1 MMQQWKRSMWA
12 ALLTLATLFS
22 FTGCS
27 SSDDESSESSV
38 DLSNI
43 ASAMITEGTTEAL
56 TTDYAYIM
64 NDDGTISVSGY
75 TGSDTDLTVPG
86 LIDGYVVTGIADHAF
101 EANAD
106 IKSITLPNGL
116 IAIGESAFSDCSSL
130 TTVVIPDTVGTIRRG
145 AFISCTAL
153 TTLDIPASVT
163 EIMEE
168 AFTGCAALKDLTIES
183 STVEFTNWWVDTDE
197 IPSDLTILVRKIPR
211 LQRGQKKNN
220 SCNRTAV
227 LSGL

>member
-1 MMQQWKRSMWA
+1 MMQQWRRSVWA

-27 SSDDESSESSV
+27 SSEDESSESSV

-43 ASAMITEGTTEAL
+43 ASAMITEGSTEAVA
-56 TTDYAYIM
+56 TDYAYIN

-75 TGSDTDLTVPG
+75 TGSDIDLTVPSM
-86 LIDGYVVTGIADHAF
+86 IDGYVVTGIADHAF
-101 EANAD
+101 EAMTD

-116 IAIGESAFSDCSSL
+116 ITIGESAFSDCSSL

-145 AFISCTAL
+145 AFISCTSL
-153 TTLDIPASVT
+153 KTLEIPASVT

-168 AFTGCAALKDLTIES
+168 AFTGCAALKDLTIAS
-183 STVEFTNWWVDTDE
+183 DTVVFSNWWMDIDE
-197 IPSDLTILVRKIPR
+197 IPSGLTITCP
-211 LQRGQKKNN
+211 KNSKVAEWAEKN
-220 SCNRTAV
+220 DVATKP
-227 LSGL
+227 LS

>member
-1 MMQQWKRSMWA
+1 MMQQWKRSVWA

-22 FTGCS
+22 FTGCNS
-27 SSDDESSESSV
+27 SEEESSESSV

-43 ASAMITEGTTEAL
+43 ASAVMEEGSTEAV

-86 LIDGYVVTGIADHAF
+86 TIDGYVVTAIADHAF
-101 EANAD
+101 EANPD

-116 IAIGESAFSDCSSL
+116 ITIGESAFSDCSNL
-130 TTVVIPDTVGTIRRG
+130 TTIVIPDTVGTIRRG
-145 AFISCTAL
+145 AFISCTSL
-153 TTLDIPASVT
+153 TTLEIPASVT

-168 AFTGCAALKDLTIES
+168 AFTGCAALEDLTIAS
-183 STVEFTNWWVDTDE
+183 STVEFANWWMDTSE
-197 IPSDLTILVRKIPR
+197 IPSGLTITCPKDSKVAAWADENGVATKP
-211 LQRGQKKNN
+211 
-220 SCNRTAV
+220 
-227 LSGL
+227 LS

>member
-145 AFISCTAL
+145 AFIS
-153 TTLDIPASVT
+153 
-163 EIMEE
+163 
-168 AFTGCAALKDLTIES
+168 
-183 STVEFTNWWVDTDE
+183 
-197 IPSDLTILVRKIPR
+197 
-211 LQRGQKKNN
+211 
-220 SCNRTAV
+220 
-227 LSGL
+227 LSLIHI

>member
-1 MMQQWKRSMWA
+1 MQNDA
-12 ALLTLATLFS
+12 AMETKYVGSSVDAVLSGWRAVPELCGRQIQTALATLFS

-116 IAIGESAFSDCSSL
+116 ITIGESAFSDCSSL

-168 AFTGCAALKDLTIES
+168 AFTGCAALKDLTVES
-183 STVEFTNWWVDTDE
+183 MPTV
-197 IPSDLTILVRKIPR
+197 
-211 LQRGQKKNN
+211 Q
-220 SCNRTAV
+220 
-227 LSGL
+227 

>member
-75 TGSDTDLTVPG
+75 TGSDTDLT
-86 LIDGYVVTGIADHAF
+86 F

-197 IPSDLTILVRKIPR
+197 IPSDLTITCPKDSKIAAWAE
-211 LQRGQKKNN
+211 KNN
-220 SCNRTAV
+220 VATEP
-227 LSGL
+227 LS

>member
-116 IAIGESAFSDCSSL
+116 ITIGESAFSDCSSL
-130 TTVVIPDTVGTIRRG
+130 N
-145 AFISCTAL
+145 
-153 TTLDIPASVT
+153 
-163 EIMEE
+163 
-168 AFTGCAALKDLTIES
+168 GCHS
-183 STVEFTNWWVDTDE
+183 GYRW
-197 IPSDLTILVRKIPR
+197 
-211 LQRGQKKNN
+211 NN
-220 SCNRTAV
+220 SQRCIYQLYCSDNIGYSGKCNGNYGRSV
-227 LSGL
+227 HRLCSPQRFDR

>member
-101 EANAD
+101 EANA
-106 IKSITLPNGL
+106 
-116 IAIGESAFSDCSSL
+116 
-130 TTVVIPDTVGTIRRG
+130 TVVIPDTVGTIRRG

-197 IPSDLTILVRKIPR
+197 IPSDLTITCPKDSKIAAWAE
-211 LQRGQKKNN
+211 KNN
-220 SCNRTAV
+220 VATEP
-227 LSGL
+227 LS

>member
-116 IAIGESAFSDCSSL
+116 ITIGESAFSDCSSL

-168 AFTGCAALKDLTIES
+168 AFTGCAALKDLTVES

-197 IPSDLTILVRKIPR
+197 IPSDLTITCPKDSNIPPWAE
-211 LQRGQKKNN
+211 KNN
-220 SCNRTAV
+220 VATEPLA
-227 LSGL
+227 

>member
-197 IPSDLTILVRKIPR
+197 IPSDLTITCPKDSKIAAWAE
-211 LQRGQKKNN
+211 QNN
-220 SCNRTAV
+220 VATEP
-227 LSGL
+227 LS

>member
-145 AFISCTAL
+145 YQLYCSDNIGYSGKCNGNYGR
-153 TTLDIPASVT
+153 SVH
-163 EIMEE
+163 
-168 AFTGCAALKDLTIES
+168 
-183 STVEFTNWWVDTDE
+183 
-197 IPSDLTILVRKIPR
+197 R
-211 LQRGQKKNN
+211 LCSPQRFDH
-220 SCNRTAV
+220 
-227 LSGL
+227 

>member
-116 IAIGESAFSDCSSL
+116 ITIGESAVSDCSSL

-168 AFTGCAALKDLTIES
+168 AFTGCAALKDLTVES

-197 IPSDLTILVRKIPR
+197 IPSDLTITCQKDSKIAAWAE
-211 LQRGQKKNN
+211 KNN
-220 SCNRTAV
+220 VATEP
-227 LSGL
+227 LS

>member
-101 EANAD
+101 EANAG

-116 IAIGESAFSDCSSL
+116 ITIGESAFSDCSSL

-168 AFTGCAALKDLTIES
+168 AFTGCAALKDLTVES

-197 IPSDLTILVRKIPR
+197 IPSDLTITCPKDSKIAAWA
-211 LQRGQKKNN
+211 GKNN
-220 SCNRTAV
+220 VATEP
-227 LSGL
+227 LS

>member
-116 IAIGESAFSDCSSL
+116 ITIGESAFSDCSSL

-168 AFTGCAALKDLTIES
+168 AFTGCAALKDLTVES

-197 IPSDLTILVRKIPR
+197 IPSDLTITCTKDSKIAAWAE
-211 LQRGQKKNN
+211 KNN
-220 SCNRTAV
+220 VATEP
-227 LSGL
+227 LS